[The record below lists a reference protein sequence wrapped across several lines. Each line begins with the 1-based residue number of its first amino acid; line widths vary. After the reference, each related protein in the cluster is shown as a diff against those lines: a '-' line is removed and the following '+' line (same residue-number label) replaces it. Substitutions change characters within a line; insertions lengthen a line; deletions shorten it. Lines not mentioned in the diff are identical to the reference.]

1 MSPKGR
7 GRKAQGAPTMASPK
21 KIVKKTTS
29 KKQVPIASPAAPEH
43 PFEQDLNGGNQ
54 ATDRDGLVGV
64 MYI

>member
-1 MSPKGR
+1 
-7 GRKAQGAPTMASPK
+7 MASPK